1 MTERIERL
9 AELIVGFGANV
20 QPGQIV
26 DVGTDIGK
34 EELTRAVAA
43 AAYRRGAAFVDVVYY
58 DPYVKLARLQHVPDE
73 SLEYIPPWWGDRVLT
88 IGRERGAAIALTG
101 PPAPHLFDDVD
112 PERLGRDVYP
122 RVKQW
127 SAVTNDR
134 TVNWTIAP
142 CPTREWAELVHPELD
157 GDAALERLWSEVA
170 HVCRLDEEDPVEVW
184 KARNGALRDVAD
196 RLTARHLDALHF
208 EGDGTDLTIGLL
220 PGSQWIGGAEETV
233 DGIEHMA
240 NVPSEEIFT
249 TPDPE
254 RTEGIVRATKPL
266 DAYGAMI
273 DGLTVRFEAGRATT
287 IDARTGAEALRA
299 FTSRDDGACRLGE
312 VALVDGE
319 GRVGELGTVFFETL
333 LDENAASHAAF
344 GDAYETGA
352 DASDHVRINRSEL
365 HLDFMIGGPDVDVTG
380 VTADGDRIPV
390 LRRGAW
396 QV

>member
-1 MTERIERL
+1 MSERIERL

-20 QPGQIV
+20 QPGQLV

-58 DPYVKLARLQHVPDE
+58 DPYVKLARLQHVGDE
-73 SLEYIPPWWGDRVLT
+73 SLEYIPPWWGDRVLE
-88 IGRERGAAIALTG
+88 IGRERGAAIALVG
-101 PPAPHLFDDVD
+101 PPAPHLFDGVD
-112 PERLGRDVYP
+112 PERLGRDIYP

-127 SAVTNDR
+127 STVTNNR

-142 CPTREWAELVHPELD
+142 CPTLEWAQLVHPELD
-157 GDAALERLWSEVA
+157 DDDALERLWSEVA
-170 HVCRLDEEDPVEVW
+170 RVCRLDEEDPVEAW
-184 KARNGALRDVAD
+184 NARNATLRGVAD
-196 RLTARHLDALHF
+196 RLTARRLDALHF

-220 PGSQWIGGAEETV
+220 PGSQWIGGTEETV
-233 DGIEHMA
+233 GGIDHMA

-254 RTEGIVRATKPL
+254 RTEGVVKATKPL

-273 DGLTVRFEAGRATT
+273 EGLTVRFEAGRASA
-287 IDARTGAEALRA
+287 IDARTGAEALRT

-333 LDENAASHAAF
+333 LDENAASHVAF

-352 DASDHVRINRSEL
+352 DASDHARINRSEL

-380 VTADGDRIPV
+380 VTQNGDRIPV

-396 QV
+396 RI